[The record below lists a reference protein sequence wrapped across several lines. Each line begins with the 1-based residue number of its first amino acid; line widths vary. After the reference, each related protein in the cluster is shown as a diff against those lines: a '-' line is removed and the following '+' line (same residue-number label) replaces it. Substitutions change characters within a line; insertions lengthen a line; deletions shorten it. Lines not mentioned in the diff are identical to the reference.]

1 MAKCA
6 FACNRDKISSRDKS
20 YSGMKKVWFTRE
32 FHPGMKRVEFHTG
45 IKFNFK
51 ELLPLRMKAC
61 NNI

>member
-20 YSGMKKVWFTRE
+20 YSGIKKIWFTRE
-32 FHPGMKRVEFHTG
+32 LHLGMKLVEFHPE

-51 ELLPLRMKAC
+51 ELLLLRMKAYK
-61 NNI
+61 NI